1 MNNILVIA
9 PHGDDETLGCGGS
22 LLKHKSKK
30 DKIHLLMIT
39 NINQNS
45 IWTKKQEIT
54 RKKEINKIIKLYKFN
69 SYHNLNYEPTKLDLI
84 PMSDLITKIDKIINF
99 IKPNIVYLN
108 NPSDIHTDHQ
118 IAFKSSISCL
128 KSFRKNYIKSIL
140 LYETLSETEYSTE
153 ELFKPNY
160 YVDISKFIEKKIK
173 IMNIYKSEIN
183 KFPFPRSNDAIYS
196 LAKIRGARIGVR
208 YAEAFCKIF
217 EKE

>member
-22 LLKHKSKK
+22 LLKHKFKK
-30 DKIHLLMIT
+30 DKIHLLMVT

-54 RKKEINKIIKLYKFN
+54 RKKEINKIIKLYKFD
-69 SYHNLNYEPTKLDLI
+69 SYHNLNYQPAKLDLV
-84 PMSDLITKIDKIINF
+84 PMSELITKIDKIINF
-99 IKPNIVYLN
+99 IKPNVVYLN

-118 IAFKSSISCL
+118 IAFKSSISCI

-196 LAKIRGARIGVR
+196 LAKIRGTRIGVK

>member
-22 LLKHKSKK
+22 LLKHKYKS

-39 NINQNS
+39 NINQNNV
-45 IWTKKQEIT
+45 WTKKQELT
-54 RKKEINKIIKLYKFN
+54 RKKEISQITKFYKFD
-69 SYHNLNYEPTKLDLI
+69 SYNNLNYQPAGLDLV
-84 PMSDLITKIDKIINF
+84 PMNELVSKIDKIINL

-118 IAFKSSISCL
+118 IVFKSSISCL
-128 KSFRKNYIKSIL
+128 KSFRKKYIKSIL
-140 LYETLSETEYSTE
+140 LYETLSETEYAIKNVFT
-153 ELFKPNY
+153 PNY
-160 YVDISKFIEKKIK
+160 YADISKFIEKKIK
-173 IMNIYKSEIN
+173 IMNIYKSEVN
-183 KFPFPRSNDAIYS
+183 KFPFPRSKEAIYS
-196 LAKIRGARIGVR
+196 LARIRGMRIGVK